1 MMMMMRFNLL
11 IVVLAGAVVQLADA
25 KSSVKT
31 VGNSANNA
39 NEAGLDPGAIVGIV
53 LAALAFSA
61 FLDFVFGGGLFAKCY
76 GFYYEV
82 PHSLWVSLGFT
93 VCSCVSCLS
102 QSVS

>member
-25 KSSVKT
+25 ARAIAT
-31 VGNSANNA
+31 ARRANNA
-39 NEAGLDPGAIVGIV
+39 NDEDLDPGAIAGIV
-53 LAALAFSA
+53 LAAIAFSA
-61 FLDFVFGGGLFAKCY
+61 FCDFVMGGGLFAKCY

-93 VCSCVSCLS
+93 VYSFVSCMS